1 MAGIILASQSPR
13 RRQLLEQIGLKF
25 EIITS
30 QIDEVIDT
38 ALLPHEVAMS
48 LANQKCL
55 DIAEEVEDDYIIIAA
70 DTIVVNNDK
79 ILGKPKNA
87 EEAFKMLNSLNGV
100 WHEVITGICLIR
112 TIDGKQKNDFVT
124 TRVKMSQNKEELL
137 RWYVSTG
144 EPLDKAGA
152 YGIQGFGAMLVEEI
166 QGCFYNVMGL
176 PINRLCSM
184 LGELGYDWGRDIIGI
199 NKG

>member
-13 RRQLLEQIGLKF
+13 RRQLLDQIGLKF

-30 QIDEVIDT
+30 KIDEVIDT

-48 LANQKCL
+48 LAKQKCL
-55 DIAEEVEDDYIIIAA
+55 DIAKSVEGDYIIIAA

-79 ILGKPKNA
+79 ILGKPKNN
-87 EEAFKMLNSLNGV
+87 EEAYKMLNSLNGI
-100 WHEVITGICLIR
+100 WHEVITGVCLIR
-112 TIDGKQKNDFVT
+112 TNDGRLNNDFVR
-124 TRVKMSQNKEELL
+124 TRVKMSQNKEEFL
-137 RWYVSTG
+137 RWYVSTK

-166 QGCFYNVMGL
+166 EGCFYNVMGL

-184 LGELGYDWGRDIIGI
+184 LGELGYNWEETALV
-199 NKG
+199 

>member
-112 TIDGKQKNDFVT
+112 TIDGKKKMILLQPESRCHK
-124 TRVKMSQNKEELL
+124 TRKS
-137 RWYVSTG
+137 YY
-144 EPLDKAGA
+144 AGMC
-152 YGIQGFGAMLVEEI
+152 QLES
-166 QGCFYNVMGL
+166 
-176 PINRLCSM
+176 R
-184 LGELGYDWGRDIIGI
+184 
-199 NKG
+199 

>member
-13 RRQLLEQIGLKF
+13 RRQLLDQIGLKF

-30 QIDEVIDT
+30 KIDEVINT
-38 ALLPHEVAMS
+38 TLLPHEVAMS
-48 LANQKCL
+48 LAKQKCL
-55 DIAEEVEDDYIIIAA
+55 DIAKSVEGDYIIIAA
-70 DTIVVNNDK
+70 DTIVVNKDK
-79 ILGKPKNA
+79 ILGKPKNN
-87 EEAFKMLNSLNGV
+87 EEAYKMLNSLNGI
-100 WHEVITGICLIR
+100 WHDVITGVCLIR
-112 TIDGKQKNDFVT
+112 TIDGRQNNDFVR
-124 TRVKMSQNKEELL
+124 TRVKMSQSKEGFL

-166 QGCFYNVMGL
+166 EGCFYNVMGL

-184 LGELGYDWGRDIIGI
+184 LGELGYNWEDIA
-199 NKG
+199 